1 MLPAGSTA
9 QLSGKLE
16 CGSANDVTDGGKMIV
31 IELTHCPAGAK
42 GGNHVTARRE
52 DWGSNA
58 TNTHSMLLIV
68 HADV

>member
-1 MLPAGSTA
+1 
-9 QLSGKLE
+9 
-16 CGSANDVTDGGKMIV
+16 MIV

-58 TNTHSMLLIV
+58 TNTNRMLLIV
-68 HADV
+68 HGITPPPCKRQFF

>member
-1 MLPAGSTA
+1 
-9 QLSGKLE
+9 
-16 CGSANDVTDGGKMIV
+16 MIV

-42 GGNHVTARRE
+42 GGNHVTARRK
-52 DWGSNA
+52 DRGCNA